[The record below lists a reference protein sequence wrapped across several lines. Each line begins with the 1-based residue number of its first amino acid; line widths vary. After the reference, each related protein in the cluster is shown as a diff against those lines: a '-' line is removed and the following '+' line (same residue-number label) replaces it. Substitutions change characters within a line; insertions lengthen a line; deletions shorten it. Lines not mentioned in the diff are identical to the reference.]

1 MTSDRKIAANQKNA
15 TKSTGPKSALG
26 KRRTRRNA
34 LRHGLSIGLGDDAA
48 VVAEAD
54 LLAKSLPFVEEG
66 GRNSLVLQ
74 LAEAELDLRRVR
86 KIKTAASNSIW
97 KSGDGLSNY
106 PELNSTLAKLDRYER
121 RALSQRKHAMR
132 AIINATI

>member
-74 LAEAELDLRRVR
+74 LAEAELDLPPG
-86 KIKTAASNSIW
+86 SENQNS
-97 KSGDGLSNY
+97 SQQ
-106 PELNSTLAKLDRYER
+106 LNLEIRGRAVKLPGVK
-121 RALSQRKHAMR
+121 QHACQ
-132 AIINATI
+132 T